1 MQCTAIAVLRN
12 TMQPTHTCKRCH
24 ARTSAPPT
32 ACPPTPCWPRR
43 STQVLTWAVIPVL
56 QGYAI
61 SGAFSILGR
70 LRSSLKRLW
79 VFYLIIGAAAGAIV
93 LLALAAGKLQLATLP
108 ALIFTLSNT
117 YGGWAGG
124 WVACARVWGVEGN
137 REERQAHSHQ
147 PLSHAHHAP
156 PIPPPAGLIVIIA
169 LLGYGLVEIPRILWR
184 RSFPEARLKWHYHRV
199 GRAADKLTDSS
210 DELERVLAIVLATSQ
225 QIPRAEAKLR
235 RFMDLII
242 K

>member
-1 MQCTAIAVLRN
+1 
-12 TMQPTHTCKRCH
+12 
-24 ARTSAPPT
+24 
-32 ACPPTPCWPRR
+32 
-43 STQVLTWAVIPVL
+43 VLTWAVIPVL

-79 VFYLIIGAAAGAIV
+79 VFYLIIGAAAGAVV

-117 YGGWAGG
+117 YGGWASGCVICGLCVG
-124 WVACARVWGVEGN
+124 WGNEGTG
-137 REERQAHSHQ
+137 EERQAHCISHN
-147 PLSHAHHAP
+147 PSLTLR
-156 PIPPPAGLIVIIA
+156 PPPDAPAPTGLIVIIA

-210 DELERVLAIVLATSQ
+210 DELERALAIVLATSQ

>member
-1 MQCTAIAVLRN
+1 
-12 TMQPTHTCKRCH
+12 
-24 ARTSAPPT
+24 
-32 ACPPTPCWPRR
+32 
-43 STQVLTWAVIPVL
+43 VLTWAVIPVL

-137 REERQAHSHQ
+137 RSARRIHISHYPMLTMRPQ
-147 PLSHAHHAP
+147 SHH
-156 PIPPPAGLIVIIA
+156 LQV
-169 LLGYGLVEIPRILWR
+169 
-184 RSFPEARLKWHYHRV
+184 
-199 GRAADKLTDSS
+199 
-210 DELERVLAIVLATSQ
+210 
-225 QIPRAEAKLR
+225 
-235 RFMDLII
+235 
-242 K
+242 